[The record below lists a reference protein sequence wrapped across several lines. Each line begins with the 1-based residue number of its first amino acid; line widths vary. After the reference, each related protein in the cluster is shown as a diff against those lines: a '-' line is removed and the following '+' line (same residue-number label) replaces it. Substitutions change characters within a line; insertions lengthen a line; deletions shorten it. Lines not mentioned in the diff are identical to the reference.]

1 MRIATFVLAATLCT
15 APLGAKAGDLVV
27 WWEKGYYSEED
38 EAVREI
44 IAAFEHGTGVHVE
57 LTLVDQDEL
66 PGKIAV
72 ALEVGRPPDFLF
84 GLNLLET
91 QWAFNDQLADLSEA
105 IGPFSNLFDPHVLD
119 RAMLLNARTGQRAL

>member
-1 MRIATFVLAATLCT
+1 MGAQAILVALALVL
-15 APLGAKAGDLVV
+15 APLGAKAADLVV

-44 IAAFEHGTGVHVE
+44 IAAFEHGTGAHVE
-57 LTLVDQDEL
+57 LTLVDQGEL

-72 ALEVGRPPDFLF
+72 ALEAGRPPDFLF

-91 QWAFNDQLADLSEA
+91 QWAFDDQLADLSEA
-105 IGPFSNLFDPHVLD
+105 IGPFQTCSTL
-119 RAMLLNARTGQRAL
+119 MCSTGRCS